1 MCTRGEVISNS
12 GTPLLDKAS
21 ATLGTEGRHRHHPP
35 SKPRA
40 SARPHFQAAWTPVRR
55 HRKPPQNMA
64 PARGLIITLWD
75 L

>member
-1 MCTRGEVISNS
+1 MISNS

-21 ATLGTEGRHRHHPP
+21 ATLGTEGRHGNHPP

-40 SARPHFQAAWTPVRR
+40 SAGPHFQAAWKPVRR
-55 HRKPPQNMA
+55 HRKPPQNIA
-64 PARGLIITLWD
+64 LARGLITTLWD